1 MTRRICQTMLWLA
14 ALAVLGLTAG
24 HVLADDC
31 VERPFDLSIEAI
43 EVTDIQGN
51 SFTVLGVGQATH
63 MGAVT
68 FVNYVRRLGNRAE
81 AMRTVEAADGDLLFM
96 VQETEFDETLGRY
109 VGTYEILGGTGKFD
123 GASGSGI
130 QISGIGCSGTIC
142 Y

>member
-1 MTRRICQTMLWLA
+1 MFGLA

-43 EVTDIQGN
+43 EVTDIQAN

-68 FVNYVRRLGNRAE
+68 FVNYVRRLGNRAK

-96 VQETEFDETLGRY
+96 AQETEFDETLGRY
-109 VGTYEILGGTGKFD
+109 VGTYEILGGTGRFD